1 MPPPVLVPPIPVVG
15 VVEPIV
21 VVPFTARCWSA
32 LFCDDE
38 LVPLREVLLLWNM
51 FCSTVNACC
60 GSPFFI
66 WKT

>member
-1 MPPPVLVPPIPVVG
+1 MPVPPIPVLVVV

-21 VVPFTARCWSA
+21 VVVFCARCWSA
-32 LFCDDE
+32 LFCDVE
-38 LVPLREVLLLWNM
+38 LVPLRDVLLLWNM
-51 FCSTVNACC
+51 FCSTCTACC